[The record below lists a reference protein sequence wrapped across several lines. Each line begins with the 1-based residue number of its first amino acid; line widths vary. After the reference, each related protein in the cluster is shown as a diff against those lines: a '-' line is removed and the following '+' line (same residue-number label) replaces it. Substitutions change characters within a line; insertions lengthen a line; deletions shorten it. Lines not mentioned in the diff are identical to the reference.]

1 MTASSNSKPCI
12 WSVNIYYIPDVYK
25 TVVGTVDIIMS
36 KTNDVGT
43 SLVAHWLRMRT
54 PNAGGLGLIPG
65 RGAGSHMPKLRE
77 RMWQQTP
84 KVLSA
89 TSKTW
94 RGQINTLKKKSDKEH
109 CPHDSRQRD
118 RYWWNIKNVTTQINA
133 KLQLWLTSRRE
144 VHGALRIYDWWKW
157 SSLGKIQ
164 F

>member
-1 MTASSNSKPCI
+1 MHLISKYLLHTWCVQDSSWYCRYNNEQNQWCGNFP
-12 WSVNIYYIPDVYK
+12 
-25 TVVGTVDIIMS
+25 G
-36 KTNDVGT
+36 G
-43 SLVAHWLRMRT
+43 SLVKNAHSQCRRPGFDPWSG
-54 PNAGGLGLIPG
+54 NCIP
-65 RGAGSHMPKLRE
+65 HDKLRE

-94 RGQINTLKKKSDKEH
+94 RGQINTLKKKSDQEH

-144 VHGALRIYDWWKW
+144 VHSALRIYDRWKW
-157 SSLGKIQ
+157 SSLGKLH